1 MSGSV
6 ISWAICKSAPR
17 SRQITTPV
25 PHHSVFYRP
34 DALPACKKNRV
45 VGYEQRKKII
55 QSTYKQSLCYVIT
68 ACHADRLILLMKFR
82 TENVSAAGMFESAV
96 DQPTCWSSAQRAE
109 RFQSVPQ
116 ALETTVRLGEVS

>member
-1 MSGSV
+1 MKKTSPRFYSSKGTILPNLQTV
-6 ISWAICKSAPR
+6 KS
-17 SRQITTPV
+17 QITN
-25 PHHSVFYRP
+25 
-34 DALPACKKNRV
+34 KEKII
-45 VGYEQRKKII
+45 II

-68 ACHADRLILLMKFR
+68 ACHADRLILMMKFR
-82 TENVSAAGMFESAV
+82 TENVSAAGTVESAV